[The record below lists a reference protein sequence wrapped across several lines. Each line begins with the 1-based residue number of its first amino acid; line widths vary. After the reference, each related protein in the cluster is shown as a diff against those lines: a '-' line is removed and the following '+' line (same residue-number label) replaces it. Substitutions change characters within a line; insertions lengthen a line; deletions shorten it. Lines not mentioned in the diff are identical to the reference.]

1 MQDSLFIRQMRVGI
15 FSKDMDFIPQSNDK
29 LNGGKNGYL
38 NEKNRPKFPLFASHF
53 FTNSMCTGQ
62 SQSS

>member
-1 MQDSLFIRQMRVGI
+1 MRVCI

-38 NEKNRPKFPLFASHF
+38 REKNRPKFPLFASHF